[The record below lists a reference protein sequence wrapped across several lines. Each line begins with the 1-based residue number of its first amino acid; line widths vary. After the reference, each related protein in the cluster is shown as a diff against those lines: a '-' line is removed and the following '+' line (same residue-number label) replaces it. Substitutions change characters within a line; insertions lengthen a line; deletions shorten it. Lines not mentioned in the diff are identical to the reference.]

1 MITRSI
7 GDGSRWLLD
16 KIVVAIAA
24 TGINP
29 NVLTA
34 FGLVVNFWAA
44 LLFAEGMFRSGAAA
58 LFLSRFLEI
67 LVGPGA
73 VPHKTGPP
81 FGAFFRSPPGHHSP
95 LALYMCLLVYTAHT
109 R

>member
-44 LLFAEGMFRSGAAA
+44 LLFAEGMFRSGAAVVFFA
-58 LFLSRFLEI
+58 GFLGI
-67 LVGPGA
+67 LGGQGA
-73 VPHKTGPP
+73 RREQSVTA
-81 FGAFFRSPPGHHSP
+81 FVAFFDFTPNRYSD
-95 LALYMCLLVYTAHT
+95 LALLMGPLFSYFV
-109 R
+109 

>member
-1 MITRSI
+1 MITRYI

-44 LLFAEGMFRSGAAA
+44 LLFAEGMFRSGAAVIFLAGFLDILDGQVVRRWQRFTAFRASIWSSRLLPQSPVRA
-58 LFLSRFLEI
+58 L
-67 LVGPGA
+67 
-73 VPHKTGPP
+73 
-81 FGAFFRSPPGHHSP
+81 
-95 LALYMCLLVYTAHT
+95 
-109 R
+109 

>member
-58 LFLSRFLEI
+58 VFLAGFLDFFYGG
-67 LVGPGA
+67 VARPGKR
-73 VPHKTGPP
+73 VPP
-81 FGAFFRSPPGHHSP
+81 FGAFSRFPSATFSAHARCAVLRVF
-95 LALYMCLLVYTAHT
+95 LAWT
-109 R
+109 

>member
-44 LLFAEGMFRSGAAA
+44 LLFAEGMFRSGAAVI
-58 LFLSRFLEI
+58 FLSGFLDI
-67 LVGPGA
+67 FDGQGA
-73 VPHKTGPP
+73 RRAQHLTP
-81 FGAFFRSPPGHHSP
+81 FGAFFAFTPGSYSAN
-95 LALYMCLLVYTAHT
+95 ALFFCLLAY
-109 R
+109 